1 MYEQTNVKHLQSTY
15 VDNIFSS
22 ADSNEKTA
30 ELYTQAKEIFRQ
42 GNLNP
47 RKFLSNSQSLQT
59 KIESADNLL
68 DSVPLIDS
76 APANTEVKVF
86 GVAWKP
92 HNVTLLFDISDLLL
106 VANSLQRSE
115 T

>member
-15 VDNIFSS
+15 VDKFSS

-76 APANTEVKVF
+76 APANT
-86 GVAWKP
+86 
-92 HNVTLLFDISDLLL
+92 
-106 VANSLQRSE
+106 
-115 T
+115 